1 MNAFAHWT
9 AEAWFRASPKRRVVH
24 SCRNP
29 RNCDVFRCPSGG
41 HLVGACEFNRDVLLC
56 KGHAKKRA
64 RRKEHEKREAK
75 ALALSAEKSAQIE
88 ERRRVRVV
96 YPLPPGV
103 TRGTHLVCRKKF
115 RYATRKL
122 ANHWA
127 DRFKNE
133 GGLPHMRAYHCAL
146 CDGWHHTSDGKASK
160 EQ

>member
-1 MNAFAHWT
+1 MNTAAHWT
-9 AEAWFRASPKRRVVH
+9 AESWHTASPRSRVVH
-24 SCRNP
+24 SCRTP

-41 HLVGACEFNRDVLLC
+41 HLVGACEFNRDVQLC
-56 KGHAKKRA
+56 KRHARKRA
-64 RRKEHEKREAK
+64 RRRAHEKHEAK
-75 ALALSAEKSAQIE
+75 IKAQSAAKSAQIE
-88 ERRRVRVV
+88 ERRTVRTV

-103 TRGTHLVCRKKF
+103 TRGTHLVCRTKF

-133 GGLPHMRAYHCAL
+133 GGLPRMRAYHCVL

-160 EQ
+160 RQ